1 MPPARLVEVNAYCS
15 SLEERRYE
23 PRQCLNRTPFGVP
36 ATRWRRT
43 VASAAASRH
52 QVEPA
57 GAEDPQLG
65 EPHDRFQGATN
76 LKGTRWSK
84 PPQPGGTA
92 RAERVREV
100 ATPGRRHPA
109 PDGTS
114 FRGGTRK
121 QLFGAGDR
129 WEWTPGADADGGAN
143 FDNPK
148 RGVLLPGSRRAE
160 SRKARRP
167 TDRRETGRR
176 IEDSVFVGEA
186 KVMRAGPL
194 VDPTPRRA

>member
-1 MPPARLVEVNAYCS
+1 MRFQAPRHRRESSSEFLRHPPRPPAGSGLLAS
-15 SLEERRYE
+15 
-23 PRQCLNRTPFGVP
+23 PTPDPGFRTG
-36 ATRWRRT
+36 
-43 VASAAASRH
+43 ASRRWTRGGTH
-52 QVEPA
+52 DGPGSQ
-57 GAEDPQLG
+57 QLG